1 MLKDHVEC
9 GINPSLTS
17 ENEETVTPATI
28 SQNILVIGGGPAG
41 LEAAYIL
48 SKRGHKVTLAER
60 HHTLGG
66 AMIVAGYPIA
76 KQHFAQ
82 TTKYFIKRVIDCN
95 VKIELNTIVDQA
107 YLSQHHYDHIIVAT
121 GAKPLRLDIFKI
133 ILILVPDKMCFL
145 AKCGQVKILS
155 LLEEALLAVK
165 LLILLP
171 H

>member
-1 MLKDHVEC
+1 MLNG

-66 AMIVAGYPIA
+66 AMIVA
-76 KQHFAQ
+76 
-82 TTKYFIKRVIDCN
+82 VILL
-95 VKIELNTIVDQA
+95 LNST
-107 YLSQHHYDHIIVAT
+107 
-121 GAKPLRLDIFKI
+121 
-133 ILILVPDKMCFL
+133 
-145 AKCGQVKILS
+145 
-155 LLEEALLAVK
+155 LLK
-165 LLILLP
+165 LLNISLNE
-171 H
+171 